1 MYKFVA
7 YFRHKKIGIR
17 MLYMYRYRSVFQCL
31 KLAAPFTLCSNV
43 SDARHWQWEAIDSA
57 EILNSGESF
66 QKFLFGLKSA
76 KELLCACKTS
86 FRIMEKKNLL
96 KGIMVAVFQNITLLL
111 AMTHHE
117 FRRRHLTR
125 RSTAVS
131 KKILV
136 DIVLDIAKNIGS
148 KTDIPLIYF

>member
-57 EILNSGESF
+57 EILNSGGSF

-86 FRIMEKKNLL
+86 FRIVEKNLL

-136 DIVLDIAKNIGS
+136 DIVLDIAKNTGS